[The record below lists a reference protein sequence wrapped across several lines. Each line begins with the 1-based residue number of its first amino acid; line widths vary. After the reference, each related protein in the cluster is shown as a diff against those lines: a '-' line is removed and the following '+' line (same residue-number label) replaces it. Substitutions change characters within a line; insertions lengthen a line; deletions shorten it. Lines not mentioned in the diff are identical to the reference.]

1 MTGGVKSKCGTGHA
15 GADDDDIPM
24 FDTLT
29 CEGMLDIDMC
39 DIDMGTLDI
48 GMCDVDTL
56 DMGMCDV
63 DIGMLVIAMWDVG
76 ILMLP
81 NGALKLKG
89 IIIMPAA

>member
-1 MTGGVKSKCGTGHA
+1 
-15 GADDDDIPM
+15 
-24 FDTLT
+24 
-29 CEGMLDIDMC
+29 
-39 DIDMGTLDI
+39 MGTLDI